1 MAAKNLDSSM
11 HGLSIGEDPALMATA
26 TANRMAAQ
34 FFEKFERFELQEA
47 LAQSSY
53 HWFLSAEE
61 HKLQGE
67 APSGVIMS
75 MQPFA
80 DNNCVLLFPYDP
92 TVEPLDYREIHQMLR
107 ELVVGIY
114 GLNQVPSLSL
124 EANFDQATTCQLPPA
139 YLDTHLGQLLINVDY
154 MMKGVWHGAYFPRD
168 KRLKFNER
176 WRSSLDV
183 NALGEPQS
191 KKVILTEFTMAGMM
205 DITKDPD
212 FANIYDNMR
221 LFPMSEHDAMADK
234 RLFMQYAEDVSIQ
247 LTWRQRTIRQ
257 YQNLFLVDAVYEA
270 SGRVRLGEER
280 LSRDTFERLQARL
293 HAHVDVVQRHLA
305 DKAETRRQMEM
316 IKLASFLVPFL
327 IGMRRRNK
335 VPDIKR
341 LLTPLT
347 ADECKTER
355 ELPPL
360 MLSPT
365 FRCPNF
371 IPGNRYF
378 HLHGGMTFDI
388 ETDPCQAPPGP
399 VVEVYEQIQL
409 EAMDHLAKITD
420 PNQPLHESLHVPV
433 KEIGGKKYYVLSMDF
448 ETYYPVSP
456 PQPLW
461 AHSFYDKIAEL
472 KPKRLPLTDIQM
484 HEQWKRKYGYHQAIK
499 YKNLQSGL
507 KMSSVRGLVSIL
519 QTLARKCPP
528 SRLSKQDEDGYT
540 CMHQAAMHN
549 RPLVIELLLIQ
560 RQDIDVR
567 RHHLTNPNASEIC
580 GGTTPLHLAARC
592 GSLEAALCLVSNR
605 AGMILADPEG
615 WAAIHHAAFYDH
627 APIVRM
633 FVRKF
638 IDQVELETWDKLRR
652 TPLLLAASSG
662 ALESVKILIDL
673 GANIRKTDTERN
685 TMIHLA
691 ALRFHTNVLEFFIEW
706 NHPDVPV
713 WQTLISMLKSKNF
726 QYKDSAVRSLE
737 VLTTSSKQYWKP
749 ILEADGIPALVEIL
763 KMPQSEMQSLGAAV
777 ICNLSEQPEIRTA
790 VASAPGAI
798 PTVVR
803 LLGSPEDDIQARA
816 AIVLAD
822 LGAADDVYR
831 TAVSHEG
838 GIPPLVALLD
848 SQLEDVLVEAVN
860 AVRVLCLGHRG
871 NQSLVAQHGGIEPL
885 VEFLQVKSDVLRAA
899 SSAALAALTYHHQ
912 ENQDLVVERN
922 AVQPL
927 VSLIR
932 GRNISVQTKAAA
944 ALESLAENNPKCQKA
959 ILDLQAPSALIR
971 LLKIWALDVKEQAAC
986 SLWALAGHTR
996 PQQKMIAEFIG
1007 ISGIIDLIVKSEKL
1021 QHVGCMAMIALT
1033 RASSDNQNRIEQE
1046 NGILPV
1052 VRILRS
1058 SKTSE
1063 RVLHMVI
1070 KALGTLCVGVANI
1083 NNPVTQR
1090 KIAEENAISTLVSLF
1105 VSTSH
1110 DYIRVE
1116 IANTLAC
1123 IILGSKENQALL
1135 KEEPQFEMQMLLNL
1149 LHSKKKDIRLQA
1161 GNALATFAFNNTN
1174 QQVAIR
1180 EAGGLKMATFQR
1192 FLDSEDETYQAY
1204 GAFQIVVLARVIV
1217 DSDQVTLSAEGVTRL
1232 VRLLQSPDDDTVILS
1247 GTLMASLAHTR
1258 AGITDAMITSGSV
1271 EILIKHLFS
1280 PNAEVRCAAAV
1291 ALGYLTFNRKAT
1303 RLLLVA
1309 TRNTP
1314 GLYKRLMGNLDKD
1327 GKISRDF
1334 TEEFRRAQ
1342 VVGLPALSLEIHGGP
1357 PVVPPPRPREKRR
1370 PRTTMGF
1377 NCRLPTDQQ
1386 GKSPAQGLPVSRAVS
1401 APAATQRRMAKSAE
1415 AVEGDAGVRVIKRR
1429 EVGPRGDARRVV
1441 LRKPT
1446 DDGKIA
1452 WSG

>member
-34 FFEKFERFELQEA
+34 FFEKFERFELQQA

-61 HKLQGE
+61 HKLQAE

-80 DNNCVLLFPYDP
+80 DNNCVLLLPYDP
-92 TVEPLDYREIHQMLR
+92 SIEPLEYREIHQVLR

-114 GLNQVPSLSL
+114 GLNQAPSLSL
-124 EANFDQATTCQLPPA
+124 EANYDQATACQLPPA

-154 MMKGVWHGAYFPRD
+154 MMKGMWHGAYFPRD
-168 KRLKFNER
+168 KRVKFNER
-176 WRSSLDV
+176 WRSSLDL
-183 NALGEPQS
+183 NAMGEPQT
-191 KKVILTEFTMAGMM
+191 KKVFLTEFTMAGMM

-212 FANIYDNMR
+212 FAGIYDNMR
-221 LFPMSEHDAMADK
+221 LFPMSEHDANADK
-234 RLFMQYAEDVSIQ
+234 RLFMQYVDDLSIQ
-247 LTWRQRTIRQ
+247 LTWRQRTIQ
-257 YQNLFLVDAVYEA
+257 QHQNLFVVDAAYEA
-270 SGRVRLGEER
+270 TSLVRLGEER
-280 LSRDTFERLQARL
+280 IDRDTFERLQTRL
-293 HAHVDVVQRHLA
+293 HAHVDVIQRHLGK
-305 DKAETRRQMEM
+305 KAETRRQMEV
-316 IKLASFLVPFL
+316 IKLVSFLVPFL

-341 LLTPLT
+341 LVAQLT

-371 IPGNRYF
+371 NASSKYF

-388 ETDPCQAPPGP
+388 ETDLCEPPP
-399 VVEVYEQIQL
+399 AEVVELYEQIQL
-409 EAMDHLAKITD
+409 EATEYLAKITD
-420 PNQPLHESLHVPV
+420 PNQKLHENLHVPV
-433 KEIGGKKYYVLSMDF
+433 KEIGGKKYYILSMDF

-484 HEQWKRKYGYHQAIK
+484 HEQWKKKYGYHQAIK

-540 CMHQAAMHN
+540 CMHHAAKHN

-567 RHHLTNPNASEIC
+567 RHHLTNPN
-580 GGTTPLHLAARC
+580 GTTPLHLAARC

-605 AGMILADPEG
+605 AGMILADPDG

-633 FVRKF
+633 FVRKS
-638 IDQVELETWDKLRR
+638 IDLMELETWDKLRR

-673 GANIRKTDTERN
+673 GANIRKTDMERN

-706 NHPDVPV
+706 NHSDVPV
-713 WQTLISMLKSKNF
+713 WQTLIGMLKSKTF

-737 VLTTSSKQYWKP
+737 VLTTSSKQYWKA

-763 KMPQSEMQSLGAAV
+763 KLPQREMQSLGAAV
-777 ICNLSEQPEIRTA
+777 LCNLSQQPEIRDATA
-790 VASAPGAI
+790 AAPGAI
-798 PTVVR
+798 PTVVK
-803 LLGSPEDDIQARA
+803 LLSSPEPDIQARA
-816 AIVLAD
+816 AILLAD
-822 LGAADDVYR
+822 LGSDRNDGTNR
-831 TAVSHEG
+831 STISSEG
-838 GIPPLVALLD
+838 GIPPLIALLE

-860 AVRVLCLGHRG
+860 AVRVLCLGHQE
-871 NQSLVAQHGGIEPL
+871 NQTLLAKHGGVEPL

-899 SSAALAALTYHHQ
+899 SSAALAALTYNHR

-922 AVQPL
+922 AVLPL
-927 VSLIR
+927 VTLIR

-944 ALESLAENNPKCQKA
+944 ALESLAENNPKCQAA
-959 ILDLQAPSALIR
+959 ILDLHAPSALIR

-1033 RASSDNQNRIEQE
+1033 RASSDNQNRIEKE

-1083 NNPVTQR
+1083 NNPITQS
-1090 KIAEENAISTLVSLF
+1090 KIAEENTISTLVSIFL
-1105 VSTSH
+1105 TTRH
-1110 DYIRVE
+1110 DYIKVE

-1123 IILGSKENQALL
+1123 IILGNKENQALL

-1149 LHSKKKDIRLQA
+1149 LHSKNKEIQLQT
-1161 GNALATFAFNNTN
+1161 GNALATFAFNNTG

-1180 EAGGLKMATFQR
+1180 EAGGLKMAMFQR
-1192 FLDSEDETYQAY
+1192 FLDAEDESYQAH
-1204 GAFQIVVLARVIV
+1204 GAFQIVVLARVIL
-1217 DSDQVTLSAEGVTRL
+1217 DRDQVSLSAEGVTTL
-1232 VRLLQSPDDDTVILS
+1232 VRLLKSQDDNTVILA
-1247 GTLMASLAHTR
+1247 GTLIASLAHTR

-1271 EILIKHLFS
+1271 EVLIDHLFS
-1280 PNAEVRCAAAV
+1280 QNAEVRCAAAV

-1314 GLYKRLMGNLDKD
+1314 GLYKRLMDNLDKD

-1357 PVVPPPRPREKRR
+1357 PVVPPPRPRGMRR
-1370 PRTTMGF
+1370 PRTTIGF
-1377 NCRLPTDQQ
+1377 NSHPPTELQKTRPQ
-1386 GKSPAQGLPVSRAVS
+1386 GPPARAVS
-1401 APAATQRRMAKSAE
+1401 APAIARRHKARSAE
-1415 AVEGDAGVRVIKRR
+1415 AVIEGDVEGVRVIKRR
-1429 EVGPRGDARRVV
+1429 DVGPRGDNRRVL